1 MRTVKLIVTAAAG
14 AVVSL
19 QTPTLQVDPLMRPR
33 VLIYSKDPDFFLVF
47 GHILGVAGFD
57 SQLLV
62 AGNELLQGGDAVP
75 LAVIMD
81 CQPGDRSVAKLCA
94 VLKGNAETRTASV
107 AGLVAPG
114 AGGLH
119 LDLIKA
125 GADEIFSRPF
135 PPEKLLTW
143 LQAKAAAA
151 KTSVES
157 EGGDL
162 VHGDFLLERRSHRIL
177 YRGKHIAAPLIEF
190 NLLRSL
196 MASPGTVLSRE
207 RLIEAAWP
215 GHAGDTD
222 IRGVDVHI
230 ARLRKRLTAVIGH
243 DVIRTVRS
251 AGYAFAPDW

>member
-1 MRTVKLIVTAAAG
+1 
-14 AVVSL
+14 
-19 QTPTLQVDPLMRPR
+19 MRPR

-57 SQLLV
+57 SQLLS
-62 AGNELLQGGDAVP
+62 AENELPRGEAVP
-75 LAVIMD
+75 LAVVMD
-81 CQPGDRSVAKLCA
+81 CQPGDRTVARLCA
-94 VLKGNAETRTASV
+94 SFKGSLETRTAAV
-107 AGLVAPG
+107 VGLVAPG
-114 AGGLH
+114 ASGLH

-143 LQAKAAAA
+143 LQSRAAAA

-157 EGGDL
+157 EAGDL
-162 VHGDFLLERRSHRIL
+162 VHGDFVLERRSHRIL
-177 YRGKHIAAPLIEF
+177 YRGQDIAVPPIEF

-196 MASPGTVLSRE
+196 MARPGAVLSRE
-207 RLIEAAWP
+207 SLIKAAWP
-215 GHAGDTD
+215 DHAGETD
-222 IRGVDVHI
+222 IRGVDVHV